1 MKLEMSES
9 HSGAKTIRARLYRDR
24 SQELRETARKMR
36 WEADRQDPI
45 RSELYTWAG
54 GMEPEPV
61 AGSSRGFPTITQFL
75 VVNTRFFRA
84 CCPCLPLP
92 AWGGRPIPPAPS

>member
-36 WEADRQDPI
+36 WDADRQDLEWVAERYEVLA
-45 RSELYTWAG
+45 RSLETGSQEFAAQ
-54 GMEPEPV
+54 PV
-61 AGSSRGFPTITQFL
+61 EIAARTI
-75 VVNTRFFRA
+75 
-84 CCPCLPLP
+84 
-92 AWGGRPIPPAPS
+92 S